1 MLACPAF
8 ARSADGGV
16 ASPVALAVAAE
27 FGTTR
32 VSYEAHGDAL
42 RLDLVLSDRRW
53 HEQSSLELREAA
65 RDVARS
71 ALAASEAQ
79 ELALPDTIRVHFEKR
94 SMLGTGTSGYG
105 FAVGEL

>member
-1 MLACPAF
+1 M
-8 ARSADGGV
+8 
-16 ASPVALAVAAE
+16 ALAVAAE

-65 RDVARS
+65 RS

-79 ELALPDTIRVHFEKR
+79 QLALPDTIRVHFEKR